1 MHFDLATCRKQP
13 ALTPDDGL
21 LRRALEARGAVVR
34 VAPWDAIDPD
44 AAPSVCLR
52 STWDYHHRWAEF
64 RPWVQRFAAGQGR
77 LWNPAP
83 TVLWN
88 ADKIYLREL
97 AEAGVA
103 MPATRWCEPGERP
116 DIDGFLRELG
126 LSRAVLKPRV
136 SATAH
141 GTYALEPGRLLS
153 EAEWAPLEASGSL
166 LQGFVPEILEGET
179 SLIFVDGAF
188 THAVH
193 KRPAAGEFRVQ
204 RDFGGTIVPLRP
216 DASLRAFAERVLEAV
231 THAWVYARVD
241 LVRTARGP
249 VLMELELIEP
259 DLFFAKAPDVADRL
273 AAALIRRAAG
283 ARGAGR
289 VARPPAAGLT

>member
-13 ALTPDDGL
+13 ALTPDDDL

-34 VAPWDAIDPD
+34 AAPWDAIDPG

-52 STWDYHHRWAEF
+52 STWDYHRRWAEF
-64 RPWVQRFAAGQGR
+64 RPWVQRFAAGQDR

-97 AEAGVA
+97 ADAGVA
-103 MPATRWCEPGERP
+103 MPATRWCEPGDRP
-116 DIDGFLRELG
+116 DVEAFLRELG
-126 LSRAVLKPRV
+126 LPRAVLKPRV

-188 THAVH
+188 THSVH

-204 RDFGGTIVPLRP
+204 RDFGGTIVPIRP
-216 DASLRAFAERVLEAV
+216 DASLRAFAERVLAAV
-231 THAWVYARVD
+231 SHAWVYARVD
-241 LVRTARGP
+241 VVRTARGP

-259 DLFFAKAPDVADRL
+259 DLFFARAPEAADRL
-273 AAALIRRAAG
+273 AAALIHRAAS
-283 ARGAGR
+283 AAGAGR